1 MRIRLILLT
10 FVFVLLSATLTA
22 QTTLTLKE
30 AIATAAENYPSIKAK
45 SAYMQASKE
54 LVTAAKR
61 EQLPN
66 VNLSA
71 QQDYGTINGTNGP
84 LYGFGGLAAASS
96 GPALASQNWNAA
108 FGALYL
114 TNVNWEFF
122 AFGKYRERVKV
133 AQRTQESDTKD
144 YEQELFE
151 HKVKVAAAYL
161 NLIAGRQ
168 ITKSYEKNLSRAD
181 SIRLFVATRAKNGLV
196 AGVDSSLAN
205 AEYSSARILLTTAK
219 DKEQEQKNILAQLL
233 GTNDT
238 NFEVD
243 TSFIAALPGVYLD
256 TTGALQQHPL
266 LQYYKSRIA
275 VSDEQAHY
283 LKTQYYPSF
292 SLVGVWQSRGSG
304 FGSDYVTD
312 QGSYTS
318 DYWKGINP
326 NRSNYLF
333 GVGVT
338 WNIMQ
343 PVRLSKQVNAQ
354 RLISKALEEEYNIAD
369 VAIKQQL
376 QTSKNKM
383 SNALANYRE
392 APVQIRAASDAYHQK
407 SVMYKNGLATM
418 VDVTQASYTLI
429 RAETDR
435 DIANNNVWQA
445 LLLRAAALGDFNL
458 FEDQL
463 Q

>member
-1 MRIRLILLT
+1 MRIRSVLLT
-10 FVFVLLSATLTA
+10 SVFVFLSAMLTA

-30 AIATAAENYPSIKAK
+30 AIRIAAENYPSIKAK
-45 SAYMQASKE
+45 SAYVQASKE
-54 LVTAAKR
+54 MVTEAKR

-66 VNLSA
+66 VNLSV

-84 LYGFGGLAAASS
+84 LYGFGGLAVASS

-122 AFGKYRERVKV
+122 AFGKYREKVRV
-133 AQRTQESDTKD
+133 AQRTQESNTKD

-161 NLIAGRQ
+161 NLIASRQ

-181 SIRLFVATRAKNGLV
+181 SIRVFVIARAKNGLV

-219 DKEQEQKNILAQLL
+219 DKEQEQKNILAQLM
-233 GTNDT
+233 GTNDN

-256 TTGALQQHPL
+256 TVSTAQQHPL

-304 FGSDYVTD
+304 FGSDYATD
-312 QGSYTS
+312 QGSYTG

-326 NRSNYLF
+326 SRSNYLF

-354 RLISKALEEEYNIAD
+354 RLISKALQEEYNTAD

-376 QTSKNKM
+376 QTAQNKM
-383 SNALANYRE
+383 RNALANYRE
-392 APVQIRAASDAYHQK
+392 APVQIKAASDAYHQK

-435 DIANNNVWQA
+435 NIANNNVWQA
-445 LLLRAAALGDFNL
+445 LLLKAAAQGDFNL

-463 Q
+463 R